1 MGHLKV
7 SVKLVGVVGVT
18 ALVTLLLGVMGY
30 GSIRQTGGALS
41 EVVKTTLPCV
51 TGLGMVKEGLLVAQ
65 SAERTILVPELASSK
80 EFERQKENL
89 GKGLALVEA
98 GAALVDGLPR
108 TSGEDAA
115 QWKTFKE
122 SLVQWR
128 KTNEQVMALVA
139 QNKRSNA
146 LTLSIGT
153 SMIFMRKASD
163 ALNALLTRSRQQAE
177 VLAADALARARTRGL
192 FQIVTAVVC
201 VAVSLILG
209 LAVTMSIVR
218 PLKKG
223 VAFAQAVAGGD
234 LEHRFDIDRRD
245 EIGELAD
252 ALRRMVGALRD
263 NIAAA
268 VRTGDEAAHEAE
280 KARQATAEAES
291 LRLAAESARREGM
304 LVAADKLDRMVDVL
318 TEAATELAGRVEQA
332 TKGAADQSDR
342 LAGTV
347 ASMGQMSTTVLD
359 VAKNASQASETAS
372 AARDKAVEGAEV
384 VRQAVD
390 GIGQARERA
399 MRLSHDM
406 TGLGSQAEGIGR
418 ILGVISDIAD
428 QTNLL
433 ALNAAIEAA
442 RAGEAGRGFAVVA
455 DEVRKLAEKTMSATA
470 EVGQAIRGIQDGTKK
485 SAAGVREAVD
495 VIEKATGLAG
505 QSGQALRVI
514 VSLVEE
520 ASDQVRAIAAAAEEQ
535 SAASEAIERS
545 IVAVNDVS
553 RETGQAMEASAAA
566 VGVVAEQTQV
576 LVGLIAE
583 LRDGD
588 NG

>member
-455 DEVRKLAEKTMSATA
+455 DEVRKLAEKTMVATKEVGGSIAGIQEVARQNIRHVDTTASVIENATA
-470 EVGQAIRGIQDGTKK
+470 
-485 SAAGVREAVD
+485 
-495 VIEKATGLAG
+495 LAD
-505 QSGQALRVI
+505 QSGQALAEI
-514 VSLVEE
+514 VTLVGQATSQVLSISE
-520 ASDQVRAIAAAAEEQ
+520 AADVQAQAAEEFFRII
-535 SAASEAIERS
+535 EA
-545 IVAVNDVS
+545 VS
-553 RETGQAMEASAAA
+553 GISTETSLAMEESSTA
-566 VGVVAEQTQV
+566 VRDLAMQAKV
-576 LVGLIAE
+576 LNSLIEDMHAG
-583 LRDGD
+583 R
-588 NG
+588 